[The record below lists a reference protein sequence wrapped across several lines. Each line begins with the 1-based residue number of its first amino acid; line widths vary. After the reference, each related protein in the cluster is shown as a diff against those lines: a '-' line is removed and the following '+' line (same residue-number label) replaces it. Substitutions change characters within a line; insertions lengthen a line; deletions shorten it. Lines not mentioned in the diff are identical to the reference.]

1 MGLQFTPAAHRA
13 LQAASHWTS
22 GSDSNGIAP
31 PELLLGLLAEAE
43 SRAARLLAARGIDEA
58 IVRGRWPGLQFNDE
72 APPERAATFSAP
84 LEDALL
90 SAIARLADYPPPL
103 VLATEHLL
111 LGLAATD
118 HELSRWLVERGF
130 VVDALEAEIHRLAGH
145 QPNQPLPFDERV
157 ESKLPLPPGES
168 RGEGDSAA
176 AVHSTTTCP
185 PSAYGDPLPR
195 GERTMLL
202 RIIDAA
208 ANRAREAMRVLEDDA
223 RFARDDRNRTG
234 EFKYLRHALAAEL
247 ARFSAAEL
255 LAARDTPADVGTQL
269 TAAAERR
276 RGDLAGVRTANFK
289 RLQESL
295 RSLEEFGKTFDA
307 EFGAAMKQLRYR
319 AYTLEQA
326 AAVEVTRFESG
337 GPGARPSLGRS
348 LTGEGARASLG
359 RSLTGEGA
367 RPSLGRSLTGEGARR
382 SLRLAQ
388 AKLYVLVDGRAT
400 LAEFDALVRT
410 LIAAGVDVLQLRDK
424 RLNDRQ
430 LLERARRLAEL
441 TAPTN
446 TLSIVND
453 RADLAALAG
462 ADGVHVGQE
471 ELSVAEAREI
481 VGPAA
486 LVGVST
492 HSLAQARQ
500 AVCDGADY
508 IGVGPTFASTTKQ
521 FDAERLTGL
530 ELLRE
535 VAAEIRLPAFAIG
548 GIGRVNLHETL
559 AAGCSRVAVSGA
571 VLSAADPAAAAAELR
586 NLLGAG

>member
-43 SRAARLLAARGIDEA
+43 SRAARLLAARGVDEA

-185 PSAYGDPLPR
+185 PPACGDPLPR

-223 RFARDDRNRTG
+223 RFALDDRNRTG
-234 EFKYLRHALAAEL
+234 EFKYMRHALAAEL

-326 AAVEVTRFESG
+326 AAVEAARFESG
-337 GPGARPSLGRS
+337 GPGAP
-348 LTGEGARASLG
+348 TG
-359 RSLTGEGA
+359 LTGEGA
-367 RPSLGRSLTGEGARR
+367 RPSLGRDLTGEGARR

-471 ELSVAEAREI
+471 ELSVADAREI

-521 FDAERLTGL
+521 FDAEKLTGL

-548 GIGRVNLHETL
+548 GITRVNLHEAL
-559 AAGCSRVAVSGA
+559 AAGCSQVAVSGA

-586 NLLGAG
+586 NLLGG

>member
-1 MGLQFTPAAHRA
+1 
-13 LQAASHWTS
+13 
-22 GSDSNGIAP
+22 
-31 PELLLGLLAEAE
+31 
-43 SRAARLLAARGIDEA
+43 
-58 IVRGRWPGLQFNDE
+58 
-72 APPERAATFSAP
+72 
-84 LEDALL
+84 
-90 SAIARLADYPPPL
+90 
-103 VLATEHLL
+103 L

-185 PSAYGDPLPR
+185 PSACGDPLPR

-223 RFARDDRNRTG
+223 RFALDDRKRTG
-234 EFKYLRHALAAEL
+234 EFKYMRHALAAEL

-276 RGDLAGVRTANFK
+276 RGDLASVRTANFK

-326 AAVEVTRFESG
+326 AAVEATRFERA
-337 GPGARPSLGRS
+337 GPGAPPG
-348 LTGEGARASLG
+348 
-359 RSLTGEGA
+359 LTGEGA
-367 RPSLGRSLTGEGARR
+367 RPSLGRSLTGEGARPSLGRGLTGEGARR
-382 SLRLAQ
+382 SLRLVR

-471 ELSVAEAREI
+471 
-481 VGPAA
+481 
-486 LVGVST
+486 
-492 HSLAQARQ
+492 
-500 AVCDGADY
+500 
-508 IGVGPTFASTTKQ
+508 
-521 FDAERLTGL
+521 
-530 ELLRE
+530 
-535 VAAEIRLPAFAIG
+535 
-548 GIGRVNLHETL
+548 
-559 AAGCSRVAVSGA
+559 
-571 VLSAADPAAAAAELR
+571 
-586 NLLGAG
+586 